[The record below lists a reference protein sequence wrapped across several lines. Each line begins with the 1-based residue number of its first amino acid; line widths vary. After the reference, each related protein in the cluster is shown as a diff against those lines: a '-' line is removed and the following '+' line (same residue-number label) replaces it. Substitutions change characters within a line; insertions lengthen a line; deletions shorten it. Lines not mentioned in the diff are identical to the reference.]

1 MSTNVVVLAQAR
13 TGSNLLCN
21 VFAMLSPCRDLNEVF
36 LSPSALPPMLHNV
49 KWFSNSD
56 VPPFPHHYFFNLSE
70 KIYLFNYL
78 RVNDYPSLLSYITQ
92 HPAEIMDLLDKII
105 PVTKIIKIL
114 DYQMESADLEFL
126 FQRKNTKFVL
136 LERSNKLEQFVSHET
151 SKKIDKWINADTSNV
166 KIHVDRTEF
175 TNFVNKSTAWY
186 EKIRTRLASEGHNFL
201 EINYERDLNHENLD
215 PVVLKVKD
223 WLATQS
229 IDTDFRYTDIQYKKQ
244 NLSPMSEKISNF
256 DEISDIFDTL
266 SNSS

>member
-1 MSTNVVVLAQAR
+1 
-13 TGSNLLCN
+13 
-21 VFAMLSPCRDLNEVF
+21 
-36 LSPSALPPMLHNV
+36 
-49 KWFSNSD
+49 
-56 VPPFPHHYFFNLSE
+56 
-70 KIYLFNYL
+70 
-78 RVNDYPSLLSYITQ
+78 
-92 HPAEIMDLLDKII
+92 MDLLDKII

-136 LERSNKLEQFVSHET
+136 LERYNKLEQFVSHET